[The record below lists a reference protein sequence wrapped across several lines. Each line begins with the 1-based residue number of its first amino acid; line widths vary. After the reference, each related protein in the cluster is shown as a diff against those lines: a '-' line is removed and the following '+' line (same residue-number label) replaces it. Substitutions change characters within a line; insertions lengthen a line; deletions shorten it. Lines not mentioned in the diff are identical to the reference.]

1 MNYELFPKV
10 LNSGIAKT
18 GITAVINDRDTTL
31 TVPWEAAHKS
41 EDDTPIRIK
50 WDIKSDD
57 GSTYRVTIPV
67 LVTYD
72 STADESTA
80 AYTHGTYTIA
90 KIQGGS

>member
-10 LNSGIAKT
+10 TESGFVGT
-18 GITAVINDRDTTL
+18 GVTALINDRDTSL
-31 TVPWEAAHKS
+31 VVPWEAAHKS

-90 KIQGGS
+90 KIQGDS